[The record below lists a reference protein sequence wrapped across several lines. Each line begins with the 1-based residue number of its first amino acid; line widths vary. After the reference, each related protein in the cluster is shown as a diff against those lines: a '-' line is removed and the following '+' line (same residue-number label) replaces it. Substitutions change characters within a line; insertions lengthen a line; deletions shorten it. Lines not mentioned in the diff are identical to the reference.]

1 MGRTNIFELLQQ
13 SNDIGKDA
21 ERLHTLFEEY
31 YIAGRID
38 YKEDFSLKEFVDK
51 FCFCDWKNRKRCI
64 DLVDYLEVIGYE
76 RLYMQSHR
84 DTNAF
89 LTYIELIYNFW
100 YMATAVIDA
109 NTDIFEYYRP
119 IDTLQE
125 LMDSCLSELNQ
136 KAYYFKDKEQCI
148 IAEDSPQVTAAAE
161 ISVPEVALEIVR
173 YNSNR
178 LAGNIGEKKKVLLAL
193 AHELDARKAEL
204 DGINK
209 HLGTCIFRALNN
221 LNIRHDNC
229 KPGTKN
235 YKKVIAE
242 MPPAELEE
250 KYDELYQL
258 ILLAIVEMDNKPRKA
273 EMESF
278 LNRVEAKEVE
288 TT

>member
-13 SNDIGKDA
+13 SNDIGKDV

-31 YIAGRID
+31 IIAGRID
-38 YKEDFSLKEFVDK
+38 DKEGFSLKEFVDK
-51 FCFCDWKNRKRCI
+51 FCFCDWKNRQKCV
-64 DLVDYLEVIGYE
+64 DLADYLETIDYE

-100 YMATAVIDA
+100 YMATAVVDA
-109 NTDIFEYYRP
+109 NKDIFEYFRP

-148 IAEDSPQVTAAAE
+148 IAEDSPQVTTAAE
-161 ISVPEVALEIVR
+161 ISEPEIALEIVR
-173 YNSNR
+173 YNSNQ
-178 LAGNIGEKKKVLLAL
+178 LAGEIGEKKKVLLAL
-193 AHELDARKAEL
+193 AHELDTRKAEL

-209 HLGTCIFRALNN
+209 PLATCIFRALNN

-235 YKKVIAE
+235 YKKAIAE
-242 MPPAELEE
+242 MPAAELEG
-250 KYDELYQL
+250 KYDDLYQL
-258 ILLAIVEMDNKPRKA
+258 ILLAFLEMDNKSRKA
-273 EMESF
+273 DMEAF
-278 LNRVEAKEVE
+278 LNQVDAKEE